1 MAALAVLAC
10 HGGASKNAGWDRVD
24 TRCDIAVAARV
35 PDFSSRPSLLRT
47 NRILK
52 TSEPSRIIRGFS
64 CGDCCRF
71 RGSHW
76 NKERKPHF
84 WLLMRRHVCWETM

>member
-24 TRCDIAVAARV
+24 SRCDVAVAARV

-47 NRILK
+47 NLEDMCAIQNH
-52 TSEPSRIIRGFS
+52 SRLQLR
-64 CGDCCRF
+64 R
-71 RGSHW
+71 
-76 NKERKPHF
+76 
-84 WLLMRRHVCWETM
+84 LL